1 MSQDKEV
8 VSAVISLVNIQYS
21 SFTELLVVLTMM
33 LVQKRLLRK
42 RFLLLMNSDSKTQ
55 NGNFC
60 ETFDKIFI
68 DKVIAFSM
76 NLLTLV
82 FYVIL
87 F

>member
-8 VSAVISLVNIQYS
+8 VSAIISLVNIRYS

>member
-8 VSAVISLVNIQYS
+8 VSAIISLVNIQYS
-21 SFTELLVVLTMM
+21 SFAELLVVLTMM

>member
-8 VSAVISLVNIQYS
+8 VSAIISLVNIQYS
-21 SFTELLVVLTMM
+21 SFTELLAVLTMM

>member
-1 MSQDKEV
+1 MIQDKEV
-8 VSAVISLVNIQYS
+8 VIAIISLVNIQYS